1 MIARFILALVAWI
14 GIAALQIVL
23 MRIARFFERS
33 SGKRSWHRAH
43 LLPLVLNAAGAGI
56 YLLHILKEPVTLQA
70 WPDFIGDPQAN
81 LCLFLGGILLILL
94 GARLRDEMM
103 GGGGNA

>member
-14 GIAALQIVL
+14 GIIALQVVL
-23 MRIARFFERS
+23 MRIAQFFERN
-33 SGKRSWHRAH
+33 SGKRSWHRAY
-43 LLPLVLNAAGAGI
+43 LLPLVLNATGAGI
-56 YLLHILKEPVTLQA
+56 YLLHILREPAELRA
-70 WPDFIGDPQAN
+70 WPDFTGDPQAN

-103 GGGGNA
+103 EGGNA

>member
-23 MRIARFFERS
+23 MRIAQFFERN

-56 YLLHILKEPVTLQA
+56 YLLHMLKEPVTLPVR
-70 WPDFIGDPQAN
+70 PDFTGDPPAN

-103 GGGGNA
+103 GGDSL